1 MSILFLGIT
10 DYMERNLE
18 TLHVPFH
25 QKSTTDILQT
35 KTSKAE
41 VMSDSELFPHSCPLP
56 FPLF

>member
-1 MSILFLGIT
+1 MIILFLGIT
-10 DYMERNLE
+10 DYMEHNLE
-18 TLHVPFH
+18 ILHVTFH

>member
-10 DYMERNLE
+10 DYMEHNLE
-18 TLHVPFH
+18 ILHVTFH

-56 FPLF
+56 FSLF

>member
-35 KTSKAE
+35 KARKAE
-41 VMSDSELFPHSCPLP
+41 VISDSELFPHSCPLP
-56 FPLF
+56 FSLF